1 MGVAMRDR
9 RMDRLVALP
18 FSVGCVSQ
26 SSVAITEGH
35 HPKRAQIEPAGTAA
49 SSGGRGGRHATGKRP
64 SISAGIQKML
74 KSLKRFSQLF
84 VLDKEEEEEA
94 EEVEMEIGF
103 PTDVQHVAHIGWD
116 GFSTMKSWGR
126 APDCLSLPN
135 SFSLKPFELAMA
147 AAQAGGPPPHG
158 PLRA

>member
-1 MGVAMRDR
+1 
-9 RMDRLVALP
+9 
-18 FSVGCVSQ
+18 
-26 SSVAITEGH
+26 
-35 HPKRAQIEPAGTAA
+35 
-49 SSGGRGGRHATGKRP
+49 
-64 SISAGIQKML
+64 ML

-147 AAQAGGPPPHG
+147 AAQAGAPPPHG

>member
-1 MGVAMRDR
+1 MRDR
-9 RMDRLVALP
+9 RMDRLVAFP

-26 SSVAITEGH
+26 SSVAITQG
-35 HPKRAQIEPAGTAA
+35 HPKRAQIEPAGAAA
-49 SSGGRGGRHATGKRP
+49 SSGGGGRHSTGKRP

-116 GFSTMKSWGR
+116 GFSSMSTMKSWGR
-126 APDCLSLPN
+126 APDCLSLPS

-147 AAQAGGPPPHG
+147 AQAGAPPPHG